1 MIWDAVQALDP
12 DKSEDAKELMS
23 TSMKAAQ
30 FAEADAP
37 LDPSAGRVLLRCTLQ
52 PSVSYSQGYKLGVGK
67 LCIAYCI
74 LDLAILHSIK
84 VWLTS

>member
-30 FAEADAP
+30 LAEADAP
-37 LDPSAGRVLLRCTLQ
+37 LDSSAGRVSLGCTLL
-52 PSVSYSQGYKLGVGK
+52 PSVSYSKG
-67 LCIAYCI
+67 
-74 LDLAILHSIK
+74 
-84 VWLTS
+84 